1 MRLSDAI
8 TGYFLDKRHE
18 LATTTVAAYRYWLD
32 LLVTFLGNPNI
43 GEIQPTH
50 IKGWFAH
57 LLDERGL
64 SDRSVHDAWVPLSS
78 LWSWA
83 AGELDTAHIMR
94 KVRRHT
100 FQAKPVESFTQAE
113 IRRLLD
119 GAKYTSYERSGKPV
133 KAKRH
138 TADRD
143 SAIILTLLD
152 SGLRASELCRLT
164 IGDYDSDRGRLYV
177 REGKGGKDRLVFLGA
192 NAQKSL
198 WRMMIGRDG
207 AKPTDPL
214 FPTGTGE
221 RIERNSLRHT
231 LQGIAKR
238 VGVKNVH
245 PHRFRHTF
253 AITFLRNGGNVAALQ
268 QILGHSEIE
277 MSLRYARIAEI
288 DIETA
293 GRAYSPADNWKLK

>member
-8 TGYFLDKRHE
+8 QGYFLDKRHE
-18 LATTTVAAYRYWLD
+18 LATTTVAAYRHWFN
-32 LLVTFLGNPNI
+32 LLVTYLDNPPI
-43 GEIQPTH
+43 GEIRPTH
-50 IKGWFAH
+50 IKQWFAH
-57 LLDERGL
+57 LLDEREL

-78 LWSWA
+78 LWTWA
-83 AGELDTAHIMR
+83 EGELSTVHIMR

-100 FQAKPVESFTQAE
+100 FQAKPIEPFTQAE
-113 IRRLLD
+113 VKKLVD
-119 GAKYTSYERSGKPV
+119 GAKYTTYERSGKQV
-133 KAKRH
+133 RAKRH

-143 SAIILTLLD
+143 TAIILILLD
-152 SGLRASELCRLT
+152 SGLRASELCHLT
-164 IGDYDSDRGRLYV
+164 VGDYDADRGRLYV
-177 REGKGGKDRLVFLGA
+177 REGKGGRDRLVFIGA

-198 WRMMIGRDG
+198 WRMMIARAG

-245 PHRFRHTF
+245 PHRFRHTY
-253 AITFLRNGGNVAALQ
+253 AITFLRNGGNVAELQ
-268 QILGHSEIE
+268 RILGHSEIE

-288 DIETA
+288 DIERA
-293 GRAYSPADNWKLK
+293 GKAYSPADNWKLK